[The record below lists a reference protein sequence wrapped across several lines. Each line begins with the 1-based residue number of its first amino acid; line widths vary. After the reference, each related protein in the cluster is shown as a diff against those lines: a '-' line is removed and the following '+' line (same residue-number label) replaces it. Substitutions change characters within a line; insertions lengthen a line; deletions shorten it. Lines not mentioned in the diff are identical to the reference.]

1 MLFLLAVAE
10 EVVDEEEEEEEELSL
25 LLWSLVSIHNLNHTL
40 KTGYYVG
47 LENWNNY
54 VFGDMYKEYVY
65 SMHEIYSLQTKANRT
80 FMIACFVNLLTN

>member
-10 EVVDEEEEEEEELSL
+10 EVVDEEEEEEDELSL
-25 LLWSLVSIHNLNHTL
+25 LLWSLVAIHNLNHTL

-54 VFGDMYKEYVY
+54 VL
-65 SMHEIYSLQTKANRT
+65 EICIKYTYIRCMRYILFKLEL
-80 FMIACFVNLLTN
+80 IEHLW